1 MLDSDSQPE
10 RRTALIAK
18 ELARYTIDVAALQ
31 ETRLGGQGQIQEST
45 HTFFWIGKTA
55 GRQDAGVAFAISN
68 NIAGKLS
75 SLPHGISER
84 LMHLRIPLAKERF
97 LSVINVYAPTMTYT
111 DEEKEG
117 FYEELAAVV
126 DAVPASDKL
135 LILGD
140 FNALVGKDYRTHRG
154 VLGKFGKGNM
164 NSNGELLLNFCSQRQ
179 LCITNSFFN
188 QPDKNFYTWM
198 HPRSKHFH
206 LLDYVVTRRPDMH
219 EVLSP
224 KAMCGAECSTDHYL
238 VQSLLRLK
246 VSLPRRKTRSAAP
259 KKLDTPMLVSSD
271 HQNTFVC
278 AMESA
283 LQESSNNS
291 LTDLDNI
298 DSMWNNLKSVTYET
312 ATKVLGFP
320 KRKMPDWFQERNE
333 EIQELLAGKQRA
345 YLNHLAKNSPSSKMA
360 LQTAK
365 AKVQKE
371 IRSIKDNWWSKKAAE
386 LQTLADK
393 NDSQS
398 LFTALRAIY
407 GPRTNA
413 IAPVKTVDGSTLLTD
428 MKDITERWK
437 EHFKN
442 LLNQQDT
449 TDALQKLNH

>member
-55 GRQDAGVAFAISN
+55 GRLDAGVAFAISN

-75 SLPHGISER
+75 SLPRGISER

-140 FNALVGKDYRTHRG
+140 FNARVGKDYRTHRG

-188 QPDKNFYTWM
+188 QPDKHFYTWM
-198 HPRSKHFH
+198 H
-206 LLDYVVTRRPDMH
+206 LDDDMTGRVSIGGDVSDPFPINH
-219 EVLSP
+219 GVKQGCVLAP
-224 KAMCGAECSTDHYL
+224 TLFMLYL
-238 VQSLLRLK
+238 
-246 VSLPRRKTRSAAP
+246 AAV
-259 KKLDTPMLVSSD
+259 LETM
-271 HQNTFVC
+271 
-278 AMESA
+278 
-283 LQESSNNS
+283 
-291 LTDLDNI
+291 
-298 DSMWNNLKSVTYET
+298 SVTLSKGVYIRT
-312 ATKVLGFP
+312 PSDGKLF
-320 KRKMPDWFQERNE
+320 N
-333 EIQELLAGKQRA
+333 LAR
-345 YLNHLAKNSPSSKMA
+345 LRAKNR
-360 LQTAK
+360 
-365 AKVQKE
+365 V
-371 IRSIKDNWWSKKAAE
+371 RSVS
-386 LQTLADK
+386 
-393 NDSQS
+393 
-398 LFTALRAIY
+398 
-407 GPRTNA
+407 
-413 IAPVKTVDGSTLLTD
+413 V
-428 MKDITERWK
+428 
-437 EHFKN
+437 
-442 LLNQQDT
+442 
-449 TDALQKLNH
+449 